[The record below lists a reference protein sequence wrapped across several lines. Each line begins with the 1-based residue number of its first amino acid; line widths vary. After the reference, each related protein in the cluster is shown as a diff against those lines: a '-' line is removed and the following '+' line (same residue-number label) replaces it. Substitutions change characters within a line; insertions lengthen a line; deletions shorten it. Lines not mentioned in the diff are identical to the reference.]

1 MIKAKEKPKNFSE
14 EIPSPEEAQPTNGSE
29 KQSPIADPETMK
41 KELEEA
47 RQKVG
52 ENLDCWQRERA
63 DFMNYRKR
71 IEREQDTLK
80 QTVTG
85 TVIKKYLVILDDI
98 ERALKARPIRG
109 DGAVWAEGIDL
120 IYRKLQGILEAEGI
134 SRIPAESEIFDP
146 NRHEAISHE
155 ESADH
160 ASGEIIEV
168 IQQGYLLC
176 DRVLRH
182 ALVRV
187 AK

>member
-1 MIKAKEKPKNFSE
+1 MTKAKEKQQNFSE
-14 EIPSPEEAQPTNGSE
+14 ETNPQAEALSENVYGSHPE
-29 KQSPIADPETMK
+29 PEVLETLTR
-41 KELEEA
+41 ELDAA
-47 RQKVG
+47 RQQAG
-52 ENLDCWQRERA
+52 ENLDSWQRERA
-63 DFMNYRKR
+63 DFINFRKR
-71 IEREQDTLK
+71 VERDQETLK
-80 QTVTG
+80 QTITG
-85 TVIKKYLVILDDI
+85 LVIKKYLVILDDL
-98 ERALKARPIRG
+98 ERALKAHPSQG
-109 DGAVWAEGIDL
+109 EGAALAEGVDL
-120 IYRKLQGILEAEGI
+120 IYRKLQAILEAEGI